1 MSSPI
6 RLLIQKLFWAS
17 DEGSKI
23 ACASLPGHYISMT
36 FKFGEY
42 VGGCSFSIIYGQFSG
57 IVERHVHC
65 AQSPMHL
72 AESASAVGCN
82 EPLEVEIKKKQLQ

>member
-6 RLLIQKLFWAS
+6 RLLIQKLFWAL

-23 ACASLPGHYISMT
+23 ACASLPGYYISTT

-42 VGGCSFSIIYGQFSG
+42 VGDCSFSIIYGQFSG
-57 IVERHVHC
+57 IVERHVHF
-65 AQSPMHL
+65 AQSRMHL
-72 AESASAVGCN
+72 AESAAPSGSSR
-82 EPLEVEIKKKQLQ
+82 LQ